1 MNHKV
6 LIPKVL
12 DPKIECQF
20 TADQKAL
27 RQKAFIYL
35 SDPGIYVGQF
45 VLIDKP
51 KPVTILLTGQSKYH
65 GVKINSSGSNWLAFT
80 EVKGIQE
87 CIGTFD
93 CERMAAIIYD
103 FFQIQIAG
111 LEALTNFRYKK
122 SMVLAILMQPN
133 LSLLT

>member
-1 MNHKV
+1 MIVKLLSSIDAISDIFMNHKV

-27 RQKAFIYL
+27 RQKAFLYL

-51 KPVTILLTGQSKYH
+51 KPVTILL
-65 GVKINSSGSNWLAFT
+65 
-80 EVKGIQE
+80 
-87 CIGTFD
+87 
-93 CERMAAIIYD
+93 
-103 FFQIQIAG
+103 AG
-111 LEALTNFRYKK
+111 
-122 SMVLAILMQPN
+122 
-133 LSLLT
+133 